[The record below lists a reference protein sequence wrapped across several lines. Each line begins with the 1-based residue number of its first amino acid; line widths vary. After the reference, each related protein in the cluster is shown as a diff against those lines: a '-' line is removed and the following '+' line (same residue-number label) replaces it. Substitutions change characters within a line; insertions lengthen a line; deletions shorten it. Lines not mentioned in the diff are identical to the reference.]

1 MTKLRD
7 VMEQDND
14 LHVKEWGPFLGPS
27 SLLPEFMG
35 VCLAVDYKLELLS
48 TDSMHTRT

>member
-14 LHVKEWGPFLGPS
+14 PHVKEWGPFLGPS
-27 SLLPEFMG
+27 GLLPEFMG
-35 VCLAVDYKLELLS
+35 VCQVTNYNLELLS
-48 TDSMHTRT
+48 TDSMHPRT